1 MPRQSATTRRSAAL
15 LAACAVAFGAAAAPA
30 SGALILV
37 SQTPGSV
44 SANGASNMPSIA
56 GGGSLV
62 EFESAAT
69 DLVAGDTNNGADVFV
84 RDIAGSSTTLVD
96 RLPGGG
102 LAAGGGRGS
111 PIADSG
117 LFTGFAT
124 ASTGTVYL
132 RDLAGPSS
140 TRIDIAPPGVSFTHT
155 GSAQAV
161 TPDGRIALFTEHMP
175 NSTIQ
180 LWQRNVQAATTTLV
194 SVARSGGMGNGYT
207 TCGSMSDNGQ
217 IIAFLTRATNL
228 SKLPDT
234 NQQPDV
240 MVRDISTGHTVRV
253 DIGLGGRQANAA
265 SGCPSVSGDG
275 RYVAYQSKASD
286 LVAGDTNHAIDDFV
300 YDRLTHRLHRVDVST
315 SGRQG
320 TRSTRPHADFL
331 TSPPAISMHG
341 CYVAFSSAQ
350 AGLVSGDTNRFRDV
364 FVHSCVGH
372 TTLRVSLTAGGGQIL
387 DGSFQPA
394 ISSDGRF
401 VAFVTGARLLPNDG
415 NRRSDVYMVGPRF

>member
-1 MPRQSATTRRSAAL
+1 M
-15 LAACAVAFGAAAAPA
+15 LAACAVAFGPAAAPA

-37 SQTPGSV
+37 SATPGST
-44 SANGASNMPSIA
+44 SGNGASAMPSIA

-62 EFESAAT
+62 EFESNAS
-69 DLVAGDTNNGADVFV
+69 DLVAGDTDNGPDLFV
-84 RDIAGSSTTLVD
+84 RDIAGPSTTLVD

-140 TRIDIAPPGVSFTHT
+140 TRVDIAPPGVTFAHP

-161 TPDGRIALFTEHMP
+161 TPDGRIVLFTERMP
-175 NSTIQ
+175 NSTTQ
-180 LWQRNVQAATTTLV
+180 LWQRNAQAGTTTLV
-194 SVARSGGMGNGYT
+194 SVARGGAMGNGST
-207 TCGSMSDNGQ
+207 SCGSMSDNGQ
-217 IIAFLTRATNL
+217 IVAFLSQATNL

-234 NQQPDV
+234 NHQPDV
-240 MVRDISTGHTVRV
+240 LVRDMATGHTVRV
-253 DIGLGGRQANAA
+253 DIGLGGRQANGA

-300 YDRLTHRLHRVDVST
+300 YDRVTHRLHRVDVST
-315 SGRQG
+315 AGHQG
-320 TRSTRPHADFL
+320 VRSTRPHADSL

-350 AGLVSGDTNRFRDV
+350 SGLVAGDTNRFRDV
-364 FVHSCVGH
+364 FVHSCVGR
-372 TTLRVSLTAGGGQIL
+372 TTRRVSRAAGGGQIL

-401 VAFVTGARLLPNDG
+401 VAFATGARLLPGDG
-415 NRRSDVYMVGPRF
+415 NRTTDVYLVGPRF

>member
-1 MPRQSATTRRSAAL
+1 MRQLAISRRGAL
-15 LAACAVAFGAAAAPA
+15 LVAACALALGPAAVPA

-37 SQTPGSV
+37 SATPGST
-44 SANGASNMPSIA
+44 SGNGASNMPSIA

-62 EFESAAT
+62 EFESAAS
-69 DLVAGDTNNGADVFV
+69 DLVAGDTDNGPDLFV

-124 ASTGTVYL
+124 VSAGTVYL

-140 TRIDIAPPGVSFTHT
+140 TRIDIAPPGVSFAHS
-155 GSAQAV
+155 GSAEAV
-161 TPDGRIALFTEHMP
+161 TPDGRIALFSETMP
-175 NSTIQ
+175 DGRVQ
-180 LWQRNVQAATTTLV
+180 LWQRNTQTSTTSLV
-194 SVARSGGMGNGYT
+194 TVSRSGAMGNDST

-217 IIAFLTRATNL
+217 IVAFVTRATNL

-234 NQQPDV
+234 NRKPDV
-240 MVRDISTGHTVRV
+240 MVRDMTTGHSVRV
-253 DIGLGGRQANAA
+253 DLGLGGRQANGE
-265 SGCPSVSGDG
+265 SGCPSVSADG
-275 RYVAYQSKASD
+275 RYVAYQSKAAD

-300 YDRLTHRLHRVDVST
+300 YDRITHRLHRVDVST
-315 SGRQG
+315 AGRQG

-331 TSPPAISMHG
+331 SSPPAISMHG

-350 AGLVSGDTNRFRDV
+350 SGLVSGDTNRFRDV

-372 TTLRVSLTAGGGQIL
+372 TTRRVSLTAGGGQIL

-394 ISSDGRF
+394 ISADGRY
-401 VAFVTGARLLPNDG
+401 VAFVTGARLLPSDG
-415 NRRSDVYMVGPRF
+415 NRRSDIYLVGPLF